1 MSTPPFGTVGL
12 AEALRSGAAGRARA
26 ALNRGWPAEWIVCGA
41 LSLFWFAAT
50 AWLRPL
56 ALPDEG
62 RYVGVAHEML
72 ASGHWWV
79 PTLDGMPF
87 FHKPPLFYWITA
99 ASMRAFGSSVESARA
114 ASLLA
119 AVVTV
124 TGLYAFVRRWVG
136 IAEARSTV
144 LVLATMPLFY
154 GGAQYANL
162 DMLVAACVSAAILL
176 AGHATLTREGGGF
189 YRGPLAMAFAA
200 AALGVL
206 AKGLIGV
213 VLPVL
218 VLLGWGVFTGRT
230 TRVLALL
237 AWAPGLVLFSCIA
250 APWFLAMQ
258 AQFPGFDHYF
268 FVVQHFQRFASTG
281 FNNVQPWWFYPV
293 ALVALSLPWSPWL
306 MTWLTPGPARRKD
319 PHGLRRLMLVWCAV
333 VMVFFSLPSSK
344 LVGYILPALAPLA
357 FMVAD
362 AMRRTEPRGSGQRVS
377 APRLFTSGVA
387 RRASAWSAG
396 AVCVVAV
403 VAAHF
408 YQPKSMQVLAHR
420 LQAERSAGEPVVFLG
435 NYYYDVPFY
444 AGLTRPVLV
453 LDRWAPAE
461 VAHDS
466 WRAELVDAGHFAPD
480 RASALSMRGDE
491 ALGLACGLKGAWLV
505 GTWPPRPEFARLLPS
520 APAQV
525 QGTAALWHLVPPRA
539 AAVGS
544 PCIVMPPGLPH
555 DRHP

>member
-1 MSTPPFGTVGL
+1 MRTPPWGALGG
-12 AEALRSGAAGRARA
+12 AETLGSAAAGRART
-26 ALNRGWPAEWIVCGA
+26 ALVGWWPAGWIVCAA
-41 LSLFWFAAT
+41 LSLLWFAGT

-79 PTLDGMPF
+79 PTLNGMPL

-99 ASMRAFGSSVESARA
+99 ASMHWFGSSVESARA

-136 IAEARSTV
+136 ASQARTTA

-176 AGHATLTREGGGF
+176 VAHATLTREAGGGH
-189 YRGPLAMAFAA
+189 RRWLAMAFGA

-230 TRVLALL
+230 TRLLALL
-237 AWAPGLVLFSCIA
+237 VWAPGLVLFTCVA
-250 APWFLAMQ
+250 APWFVAMQ
-258 AQFPGFDHYF
+258 SRFPGFDHYF
-268 FVVQHFQRFASTG
+268 FVVQHFQRFAATG
-281 FNNVQPWWFYPV
+281 FNNVQPWWFYPAV
-293 ALVALSLPWSPWL
+293 LLALSLPWSPWL
-306 MTWLTPGPARRKD
+306 IVWFRPGRARPED
-319 PHGLRRLMLVWCAV
+319 PHGLRRLMRVWCAV
-333 VMVFFSLPSSK
+333 VVVFFSLPSSK

-357 FMVAD
+357 CLIAD
-362 AMRRTEPRGSGQRVS
+362 AMRCAELRRGSPHP
-377 APRLFTSGVA
+377 APARMFTPGTA
-387 RRASAWSAG
+387 RRASAWAA
-396 AVCVVAV
+396 AVVCIVAV
-403 VAAHF
+403 VFAHF
-408 YQPKSMQVLAHR
+408 YQPKSMQVLAQR
-420 LQAERSAGEPVVFLG
+420 LQAGRSAGEPVVFLG

-444 AGLTRPVLV
+444 AGLTGPVTV
-453 LDRWAPAE
+453 LDRWAPDE

-466 WRAELVDAGHFAPD
+466 WRAELVDAGRFAPD
-480 RASALSMRGDE
+480 RASALLKRGDGV
-491 ALGLACGLKGAWLV
+491 ARLACAANGAWLM
-505 GTWPPRPEFARLLPS
+505 GPWPPRQEFAGFLPLV
-520 APAQV
+520 PVQV
-525 QGTAALWHLVPPRA
+525 HGAVALWHLVPPPGA
-539 AAVGS
+539 AGRS
-544 PCIVMPPGLPH
+544 PCIVAPILPPH
-555 DRHP
+555 VSHP